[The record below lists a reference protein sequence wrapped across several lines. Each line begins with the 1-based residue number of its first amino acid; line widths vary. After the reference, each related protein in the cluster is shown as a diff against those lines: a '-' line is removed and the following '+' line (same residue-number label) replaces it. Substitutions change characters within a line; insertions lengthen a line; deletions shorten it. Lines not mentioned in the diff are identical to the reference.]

1 MFSSCISCSIIV
13 NIPNVTYRFWID
25 KTNVTNG
32 SMNSINRLQLWNK
45 WIIVKSEFNFHYHH
59 NWIKW
64 NELDIQNMLDD
75 KICWISWQNR
85 LDMKLTKLTNLTA
98 NSEPNHCWNW
108 IWISSKH
115 WVLII
120 RNLEVQ
126 LIGLLIKR
134 NKRFMIKQMA
144 LYER

>member
-1 MFSSCISCSIIV
+1 MLL
-13 NIPNVTYRFWID
+13 ID
-25 KTNVTNG
+25 FELIKTNVTNG

-85 LDMKLTKLTNLTA
+85 LDMKLTKLTKLKLEGKLWTKSLLELNL
-98 NSEPNHCWNW
+98 N
-108 IWISSKH
+108 
-115 WVLII
+115 LI
-120 RNLEVQ
+120 
-126 LIGLLIKR
+126 
-134 NKRFMIKQMA
+134 
-144 LYER
+144 